1 MFADSTDADRIASE
15 RDASEERRRRRHEKT
30 RREILRAARE
40 VLLERGIDGLTVR
53 DVAERADFS
62 PAALYKYFEGRDEI
76 IGALTMES
84 FGILN
89 GFIEGVSGRLRPDR
103 RLVALGMAY
112 LQFAEENPAD
122 LRCVLESSMHPFPPG
137 VDLSVGL
144 RPVQA
149 LHETLRDGI
158 RQGVFRDMD
167 ERELAGVSF
176 GIWALVH
183 GMTTLTGVDL
193 STVRLDVRRDPRR
206 ALQTYVD
213 GMRRPPS

>member
-1 MFADSTDADRIASE
+1 MSAASGHAS
-15 RDASEERRRRRHEKT
+15 DASDERRRRRHERT

-40 VLLERGIDGLTVR
+40 VLLEQGVDGLTVR

-62 PAALYKYFEGRDEI
+62 PAALYKYFKGRDEV
-76 IGALTMES
+76 IGALTLES
-84 FGILN
+84 FEILN
-89 GFIEGVSGRLRPDR
+89 GFIDGVSKRLRPDR

-122 LRCVLESSMHPFPPG
+122 LRCILESSMHPLPAG

-149 LHETLRDGI
+149 LHETLQDGI
-158 RQGVFRDMD
+158 GQGIFREMT
-167 ERELAGVSF
+167 EREFAGVVF
-176 GIWALVH
+176 GLWALVH

-193 STVRLDVRRDPRR
+193 SNVRLDIRRDPRR
-206 ALQTYVD
+206 ALQNYVD
-213 GMRRPPS
+213 GMRRAPS